1 MAGPVAPFAVLITGC
16 NGGIGRALVE
26 VFAAD
31 GWRVVGVD
39 RHGAPASG
47 DGPGVAFVGADLEAL
62 CDDDAL
68 LSDFA
73 AGVRAAADGAP
84 LKCIVNNAATQILA
98 PTEELTR
105 AAFVS
110 SIKVNTVAPFLLAKT
125 FLSDLAAVKGSII
138 NIGSVHAEA
147 TKPEFA
153 AYATSKAAL
162 HGLTRALAVD
172 LGPDVRVNTLAPAA
186 TATQMLKAGFENN
199 PAGFAEL
206 EKVHPIGRIADPAE
220 IAGLAKFLASDDA
233 AFVTGAT
240 LYADGGVLSRLH
252 DPA

>member
-1 MAGPVAPFAVLITGC
+1 MAGPVAPNAVLITGC

-26 VFAAD
+26 VFATD

-47 DGPGVAFVGADLEAL
+47 DGPGVRFVGADLEAL

-73 AGVRAAADGAP
+73 ARVRTAADGAP

-98 PTEELTR
+98 STEELTR

-110 SIKVNTVAPFLLAKT
+110 SIKVNAVAPFLLAKT

-138 NIGSVHAEA
+138 NIGSVHAKA

-172 LGPDVRVNTLAPAA
+172 LGPDVRVNT
-186 TATQMLKAGFENN
+186 
-199 PAGFAEL
+199 
-206 EKVHPIGRIADPAE
+206 
-220 IAGLAKFLASDDA
+220 
-233 AFVTGAT
+233 
-240 LYADGGVLSRLH
+240 
-252 DPA
+252 